1 VGALLEFI
9 KRYSH
14 VLLFITLQVMCV
26 KSYLGNIKATS
37 KNDKLNDNSKKLP
50 GAVLSKKQA
59 VVTDYFTLK
68 EVNDSLLNENKRL
81 REKLY
86 QMEVGVPMT
95 DSLGIVTYK
104 RDSTEREYRYK
115 YYAARVLTCTF
126 DDANNYVTINRGF
139 RDGIKRGM
147 AVISGTGIVGE
158 IKTVGP
164 NHSVAVSI
172 LSARKRVSV
181 QLKDGTLGF
190 TTWDDFD
197 SRYVTLQD
205 VPPSSKMNRGDTVY
219 TSGYSFFPANIM
231 VGRLAKI
238 TKVGENQRY
247 KVALSTNF
255 RTLRYVYVVE
265 DITAQFIQ
273 PLQDSAR
280 AQTEPDF
287 KAQQQ

>member
-1 VGALLEFI
+1 VGALLEFV
-9 KRYSH
+9 KKYSH
-14 VLLFITLQVMCV
+14 VLLFIILQIVCARN
-26 KSYLGNIKATS
+26 YLSNVRANN
-37 KNDKLNDNSKKLP
+37 KNDKLSDSSKSLP
-50 GAVLSKKQA
+50 GAVLNKKQG
-59 VVTDYFTLK
+59 VTDYFTLK

-86 QMEVGVPMT
+86 QMEVGVPIT
-95 DSLGIVTYK
+95 DSMGFVTYK
-104 RDSTEREYRYK
+104 RDSLEREYRYK

-126 DDANNYVTINRGF
+126 DDANNYITINRGF

-147 AVISGTGIVGE
+147 AVISGNGIVGE

-205 VPPSSKMNRGDTVY
+205 VPPNSKMNRGDTVY

-231 VGRLAKI
+231 VGTLGKI
-238 TKVGENQRY
+238 IKVGEYERY
-247 KVALSTNF
+247 KVYLSTNF
-255 RTLRYVYVVE
+255 RTLRYVYIVE
-265 DITAQFIQ
+265 DVTAPVMQ
-273 PLQDSAR
+273 PLQDSAKV
-280 AQTEPDF
+280 QTEPDY
-287 KAQQQ
+287 KPQTQ